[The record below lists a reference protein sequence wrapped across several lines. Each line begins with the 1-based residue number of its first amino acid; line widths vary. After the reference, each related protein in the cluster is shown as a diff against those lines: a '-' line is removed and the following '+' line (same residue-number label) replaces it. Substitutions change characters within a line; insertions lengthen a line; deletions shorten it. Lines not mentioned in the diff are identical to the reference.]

1 MRWTL
6 RLAFVA
12 SLALAAPVLAQPEN
26 SDHEVEQLEHLGDHT
41 GAVDAMHELDAHG
54 EVEGHGHHGHVTL
67 SGIFADGKFLASL
80 VSFFLLV
87 FLGVYFLRAKIRA
100 GLSARK
106 REIEEAVAEANRVRA
121 EAEAKKAELEE
132 RLAKLDDELAT
143 VRAELQK
150 AAETERDRIVQE
162 AEAKAALLRKD
173 TKFQI
178 EQRMKQ
184 LREDLT
190 RETVVA
196 AVRAAEKVLADKTTA
211 ADQQRLADAYLAE
224 LAKVAQPEVRS

>member
-1 MRWTL
+1 MRL
-6 RLAFVA
+6 NRAFLFAACLYAVPVA
-12 SLALAAPVLAQPEN
+12 AQ
-26 SDHEVEQLEHLGDHT
+26 
-41 GAVDAMHELDAHG
+41 DAHDHDHSD
-54 EVEGHGHHGHVTL
+54 ETAEEHAAHVDDAHDAHADAHHGPVTISAVL
-67 SGIFADGKFLASL
+67 ADGKFRASL
-80 VSFFLLV
+80 VSFGLLV
-87 FLGVYFLRAKIRA
+87 ALGVFFLRSKIRA

-121 EAEAKKAELEE
+121 EAEAKKAELEQ
-132 RLAKLDDELAT
+132 RLARLDDELAN
-143 VRAELQK
+143 VRTELLK
-150 AAETERDRIVQE
+150 AAEAERDRIVQD
-162 AEAKAALLRKD
+162 AETKAALLRKD

-190 RETVVA
+190 RETVIA
-196 AVRAAEKVLADKTTA
+196 AVRAAEQVLADKTTA

>member
-1 MRWTL
+1 MRPLQTL
-6 RLAFVA
+6 SLPA
-12 SLALAAPVLAQPEN
+12 LALVGLSFALPVVAQDAHDHAGATAGDHAAHA
-26 SDHEVEQLEHLGDHT
+26 SDHAE
-41 GAVDAMHELDAHG
+41 A
-54 EVEGHGHHGHVTL
+54 HGHHGHV
-67 SGIFADGKFLASL
+67 SISAIFADGKFLASL
-80 VSFFLLV
+80 VSFGLLV
-87 FLGVYFLRAKIRA
+87 ALGVYFLREKIRA

-106 REIEEAVAEANRVRA
+106 RAIEEAVAEANRVRA
-121 EAEAKKAELEE
+121 EAEARKAELEE

-143 VRAELQK
+143 VRRELQK
-150 AAETERDRIVQE
+150 AAEAERDRIVHE

-190 RETVVA
+190 REAVA
-196 AVRAAEKVLADKTTA
+196 AAARAAEQVLAAKTTA

-224 LAKVAQPEVRS
+224 LSKVAQPEVRS

>member
-1 MRWTL
+1 MRL
-6 RLAFVA
+6 NRAFSAALVAA
-12 SLALAAPVLAQPEN
+12 SLYALPVVAQDHDHDHDHSGETAEEHAAHA
-26 SDHEVEQLEHLGDHT
+26 D
-41 GAVDAMHELDAHG
+41 GAEAHAA
-54 EVEGHGHHGHVTL
+54 HDDHHGHV
-67 SGIFADGKFLASL
+67 SASAIFADGKFRASL
-80 VSFFLLV
+80 VSFGLLV
-87 FLGVYFLRAKIRA
+87 ALGVYFLRQKIRA

-121 EAEAKKAELEE
+121 EAEAKKAELEQ
-132 RLAKLDDELAT
+132 RLARLDDELAT
-143 VRAELQK
+143 VRTELQK
-150 AAETERDRIVQE
+150 AAEAERDRIVQE
-162 AEAKAALLRKD
+162 AETKAALLRKD

-184 LREDLT
+184 MREDLT
-190 RETVVA
+190 RETVLA

>member
-1 MRWTL
+1 MRL
-6 RLAFVA
+6 NRAFSAAFVA
-12 SLALAAPVLAQPEN
+12 ASMYALPVVAQ
-26 SDHEVEQLEHLGDHT
+26 
-41 GAVDAMHELDAHG
+41 DAHDHDHDHSG
-54 EVEGHGHHGHVTL
+54 ETAEEHAAHADADHGDEAHADDHHGHV
-67 SGIFADGKFLASL
+67 SWSAIFADGKFRASL
-80 VSFFLLV
+80 VSFGLLV
-87 FLGVYFLRAKIRA
+87 ALGVYFLRQKIRA

-121 EAEAKKAELEE
+121 EAEAKKAELEQ
-132 RLAKLDDELAT
+132 RLARLDDELAV
-143 VRAELQK
+143 VRTELKK
-150 AAETERDRIVQE
+150 AAEAERDRIVQD
-162 AEAKAALLRKD
+162 AETKAALLRKD

-190 RETVVA
+190 RETVLA